1 MKLTV
6 KDLRAIVG
14 YLEVAK
20 ATTER
25 GIKESAEGSCYHD
38 IMVHQ
43 LEGITALIDKIDG
56 LEI

>member
-6 KDLRAIVG
+6 KDLRAIVC

-25 GIKESAEGSCYHD
+25 GIRDGTEGSCYHD

-43 LEGITALIDKIDG
+43 LEGITALIDKIDS

>member
-1 MKLTV
+1 MKLTL
-6 KDLRAIVG
+6 KDMRAIVG

-25 GIKESAEGSCYHD
+25 NLKESGEGCYHD
-38 IMVHQ
+38 AMARQ
-43 LEGITALIDKIDG
+43 LEGITALIEKIDN